1 MKQYDVEITETLQRT
16 ISVEA
21 NSREEALTKVK
32 EKMRNEEVVLDSNDY
47 IDTEYIVTVRK
58 KMVDSR
64 EIEMFFF
71 YFTPVSLFKFKEVM
85 IND

>member
-32 EKMRNEEVVLDSNDY
+32 KRCE
-47 IDTEYIVTVRK
+47 TK
-58 KMVDSR
+58 K
-64 EIEMFFF
+64 
-71 YFTPVSLFKFKEVM
+71 LFWIQM
-85 IND
+85 IILILSIL

>member
-16 ISVEA
+16 ISFEA

-71 YFTPVSLFKFKEVM
+71 YFTPVSLFKLKEVM

>member
-1 MKQYDVEITETLQRT
+1 
-16 ISVEA
+16 
-21 NSREEALTKVK
+21 
-32 EKMRNEEVVLDSNDY
+32 MRNEEVVLDSNDY

-71 YFTPVSLFKFKEVM
+71 YFTPVSLFKLKEVM

>member
-64 EIEMFFF
+64 EIEMFVF
-71 YFTPVSLFKFKEVM
+71 YCTPVSLFKLKEVM

>member
-1 MKQYDVEITETLQRT
+1 MKQCDVEITETLQRT

-71 YFTPVSLFKFKEVM
+71 YFTPVSLFKLKEVM